1 MFTKI
6 ATIAWKDALIRFSGR
21 SEILFF
27 FVLPVVFTYL
37 LGTSGVA
44 DGPSAIPVLVV
55 DEDHSAL
62 SAGVVAALEE
72 AEAIEV
78 RRLAR
83 AEAEAELANE
93 AAPALL
99 IIPAGFEA
107 TLLGGRGVAVELQQL
122 PNNGDAQAA
131 GQAVLAAIGRAS
143 AALEA
148 AHNSVR
154 EAERVRP
161 FASAGEREAYFNRS
175 LEMARQQL
183 AEAPAL
189 VAVTQPDQA
198 TVQAN
203 SFDLAAHQSAG
214 QLITW
219 VFIPFLATSGLLA
232 FERTQG
238 TLRRLVITPT
248 PKATFLL
255 GTITGQLGLGL
266 VQMALLVGF
275 GTVVMGVNWGQSP
288 AALLLMLVAFGLAS
302 VALGTML
309 GTFVKTES
317 QASSIS
323 VMAGMA
329 LALLGGCWFP
339 LELFP
344 EAARTAVYALP
355 TTWAMQGL
363 TDLVLRGRGLADVLP
378 EAGMLVGFAVV
389 FFLVGVWRFRY
400 E

>member
-329 LALLGGCWFP
+329 LALLGGCW
-339 LELFP
+339 
-344 EAARTAVYALP
+344 
-355 TTWAMQGL
+355 
-363 TDLVLRGRGLADVLP
+363 
-378 EAGMLVGFAVV
+378 
-389 FFLVGVWRFRY
+389 
-400 E
+400 